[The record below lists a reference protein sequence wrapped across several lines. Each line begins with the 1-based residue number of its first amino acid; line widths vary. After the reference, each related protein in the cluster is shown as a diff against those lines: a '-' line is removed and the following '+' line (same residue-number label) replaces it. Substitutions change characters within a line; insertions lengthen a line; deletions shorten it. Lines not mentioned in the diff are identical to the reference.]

1 MKKNIWFPLILI
13 IALWV
18 LGISG
23 AYFITVDN
31 QSSKASA
38 IILEPNF
45 LFYSDPAATHSIDNI
60 KLPELTPGNVYT
72 FTFYVKNTSSVSQN
86 ISAGNI
92 FVPTSIGTL
101 TMTFDGQVQKTLEA
115 NAIAKAD
122 GILTVTG
129 ADTENPID
137 FVVSINASPVTNTT
151 TTLPQGTTTT
161 AATTL
166 PQGTTTTATTAT
178 TSPSLTTTP
187 TNITTTT
194 TTPVILDGQAIFS
207 ANCTSCHRS
216 LPATNLTQAQLS
228 TFISRHN
235 TGRNLTAAQAAS
247 IAAFLKP

>member
-23 AYFITVDN
+23 AYIITVDN

-45 LFYSDPAATHSIDNI
+45 LFYSDPAATHSIDSI

-101 TMTFDGQVQKTLEA
+101 TMTFDGQVQKTLAA
-115 NAIAKAD
+115 NTVAKAD
-122 GILTVTG
+122 CILTVTG
-129 ADTENPID
+129 ADTENPNNFI
-137 FVVSINASPVTNTT
+137 VSINASPVTNTT
-151 TTLPQGTTTT
+151 TTLPLGTTTT
-161 AATTL
+161 AI
-166 PQGTTTTATTAT
+166 TAT

-187 TNITTTT
+187 TNVTTTT
-194 TTPVILDGQAIFS
+194 TTPVILDGQVIYS

-216 LPATNLTQAQLS
+216 PPATNLTQAQLS

-235 TGRNLTAAQAAS
+235 TGRNLTAAQAAA

>member
-23 AYFITVDN
+23 AYFITVAN

-38 IILEPNF
+38 IILQPNF
-45 LFYSDPAATHSIDNI
+45 LFYSDPAATHSIDSI

-101 TMTFDGQVQKTLEA
+101 TMTFDGQVQKTFAA
-115 NAIAKAD
+115 NTVAKAD

-129 ADTENPID
+129 ADTENPIN
-137 FVVSINASPVTNTT
+137 FIVSINASPVTNTT
-151 TTLPQGTTTT
+151 TTLPLGTTTT
-161 AATTL
+161 AI
-166 PQGTTTTATTAT
+166 TAT

-187 TNITTTT
+187 TNVTTTT
-194 TTPVILDGQAIFS
+194 TTPVILDGQVIYS
-207 ANCTSCHRS
+207 ANCTSCHS
-216 LPATNLTQAQLS
+216 SPPATNLTQAQLS

-235 TGRNLTAAQAAS
+235 TGRNLTAAQTAA

>member
-23 AYFITVDN
+23 AYFITVAN

-38 IILEPNF
+38 IILQPNF

-72 FTFYVKNTSSVSQN
+72 FTFYVKNTSSVNQN
-86 ISAGNI
+86 ISAGI
-92 FVPTSIGTL
+92 ISVPTSIGTL
-101 TMTFDGQVQKTLEA
+101 TMTFDSQVQKTLAA
-115 NAIAKAD
+115 NTIAKAD

-129 ADTENPID
+129 TDTENPID
-137 FVVSINASPVTNTT
+137 FIVSINASPVTNTT

-161 AATTL
+161 V
-166 PQGTTTTATTAT
+166 TTATTAT
-178 TSPSLTTTP
+178 TSATSPSSTTTP

-216 LPATNLTQAQLS
+216 LPATNLSQAQLS

-235 TGRNLTAAQAAS
+235 TGRNLTTAQVAA

>member
-60 KLPELTPGNVYT
+60 KLPELTPGKVYT

-101 TMTFDGQVQKTLEA
+101 TMTFDGQVQKTLAA

-137 FVVSINASPVTNTT
+137 FIISINASPVTKTT

-161 AATTL
+161 
-166 PQGTTTTATTAT
+166 TATIL
-178 TSPSLTTTP
+178 PSLTTTP
-187 TNITTTT
+187 TNVTTTT
-194 TTPVILDGQAIFS
+194 TTPVILDGQVIYS

-216 LPATNLTQAQLS
+216 FPATNLTQAQLS

-235 TGRNLTAAQAAS
+235 TGRNLTAAQAAA